1 MRDLCTTNASPA
13 FADQGPGVEMG
24 VEQGSILR
32 KKAPRVRGALAWV
45 KSVGRRRGLPVVGRR
60 GVERCLCAMGWM
72 QRTW

>member
-1 MRDLCTTNASPA
+1 
-13 FADQGPGVEMG
+13 MG